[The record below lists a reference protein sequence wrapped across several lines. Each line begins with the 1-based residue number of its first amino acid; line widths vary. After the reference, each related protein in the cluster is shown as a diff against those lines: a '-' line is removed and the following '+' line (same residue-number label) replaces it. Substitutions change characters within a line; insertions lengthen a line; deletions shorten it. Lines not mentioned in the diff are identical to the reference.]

1 MDFVFDNY
9 LWFVVGAIVLLMI
22 VIGYFAEKTNFGKE
36 PLKSKKEKKEATNI
50 EQPSEEKVD
59 IVEEATENINADEMT
74 TIPEEISEPLK
85 EEVSDFNIP
94 EEDLNVPFG
103 DQNVETQVE
112 VLPVDESVND
122 VPEVPDVPEISDNGI
137 SDESEDDVWKF

>member
-1 MDFVFDNY
+1 MDFVIDNY

-36 PLKSKKEKKEATNI
+36 PLKSKKEATNI

-85 EEVSDFNIP
+85 EEVSDFNIS

-103 DQNVETQVE
+103 DQKVETQVE